1 MTDQA
6 WKTAFWPE
14 GVAHTITDYKYPI
27 FKFLDD
33 TAKKYPDNVFTI
45 FNGASKTFAQVL
57 DTVNRIANFLASK
70 GIGKGD
76 KVAIFLPNLPQFPEI
91 LFGILK
97 AGAVAVNCNPVYTP
111 AELNLQLKDSESK
124 MVFCMDHPLFYPNTV
139 KAIKYTLV
147 ETVVV
152 CNIKSYLPK
161 LKGFLGGL
169 LGKIPRADRHE
180 PGHIMFDEMV
190 AQSKPVAPRVAI
202 DPENDTAI
210 MLYTGGTTGVPKGA
224 ELTHTNFTYDVMAG
238 FEYIRITQKE
248 GKPPEK
254 IYMGGFHSYLGVL
267 PWYHSF
273 GITVALLSATAT
285 GSSLICIPD
294 PRAGKPPFTEVLKAV
309 QKYKPTIM
317 PAVPTIFVAFT
328 NHAQLN
334 NYDVSSIMGCF
345 SGGAPLP
352 PEVCRQFEEKTGAI
366 IFEGYGLTETAPV
379 ASVNP
384 TNKETRKIGSIGF
397 PLPGTDIKILSL
409 TDPTKELPQGE
420 DGEIAICGPQVMK
433 GYWKRPDANEEV
445 FTQIDGNRYFL
456 TGDIGHIDDEGYIL
470 ITDRK
475 KDMIIVGGFN
485 VYPRDVEDILY
496 THPKVEL
503 CAVIGIPDEKSGEK
517 VKAFIKL
524 KQGETADQDEIMAY
538 CKDNMAGYKRPRSVE
553 FRDEIPISNIG
564 KVLRRVLRD
573 EAMRGV

>member
-14 GVAHTITDYKYPI
+14 GVA
-27 FKFLDD
+27 
-33 TAKKYPDNVFTI
+33 A
-45 FNGASKTFAQVL
+45 
-57 DTVNRIANFLASK
+57 
-70 GIGKGD
+70 
-76 KVAIFLPNLPQFPEI
+76 
-91 LFGILK
+91 
-97 AGAVAVNCNPVYTP
+97 NCNPVYTP

-139 KAIKYTLV
+139 KAIKDTLV

-152 CNIKSYLPK
+152 CNIK
-161 LKGFLGGL
+161 
-169 LGKIPRADRHE
+169 
-180 PGHIMFDEMV
+180 
-190 AQSKPVAPRVAI
+190 
-202 DPENDTAI
+202 
-210 MLYTGGTTGVPKGA
+210 
-224 ELTHTNFTYDVMAG
+224 
-238 FEYIRITQKE
+238 
-248 GKPPEK
+248 
-254 IYMGGFHSYLGVL
+254 SYLGVL

-273 GITVALLSATAT
+273 GITVALLSAAMT
-285 GSSLICIPD
+285 
-294 PRAGKPPFTEVLKAV
+294 
-309 QKYKPTIM
+309 
-317 PAVPTIFVAFT
+317 
-328 NHAQLN
+328 
-334 NYDVSSIMGCF
+334 
-345 SGGAPLP
+345 
-352 PEVCRQFEEKTGAI
+352 
-366 IFEGYGLTETAPV
+366 
-379 ASVNP
+379 
-384 TNKETRKIGSIGF
+384 
-397 PLPGTDIKILSL
+397 GTDIKILSL

-503 CAVIGIPDEKSGEK
+503 YAVIGIPDEKRGEK

-538 CKDNMAGYKRPRSVE
+538 CKENMAGYKRPRSVE